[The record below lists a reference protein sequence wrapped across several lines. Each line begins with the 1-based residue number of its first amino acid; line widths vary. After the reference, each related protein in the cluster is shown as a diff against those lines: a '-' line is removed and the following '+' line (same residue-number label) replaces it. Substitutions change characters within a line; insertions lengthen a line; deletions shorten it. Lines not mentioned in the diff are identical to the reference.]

1 MTVNLKPE
9 QERIIREQLDS
20 GCFKSVDEVLTA
32 ALGQLPHHQRR
43 SNRTAVERMIEFSR
57 THSVKLP
64 AGETVEALVREMRL
78 SQ

>member
-1 MTVNLKPE
+1 MTVELKPE
-9 QERIIREQLDS
+9 QERIIQEQLAS
-20 GCFKSVDEVLTA
+20 GYFKSVDEVLTA
-32 ALGQLPHHQRR
+32 ALGRLPHLEHS

-64 AGETVEALVREMRL
+64 AGETVEALVREMRI

>member
-1 MTVNLKPE
+1 MTVQLKPD
-9 QERIIREQLDS
+9 QERMIQEQLSS
-20 GCFKSVDEVLTA
+20 GQFKSVDEVLTA
-32 ALGQLPHHQRR
+32 ALGGLPHQERG
-43 SNRTAVERMIEFSR
+43 SSPTAVARMIEFSR

>member
-1 MTVNLKPE
+1 MTIELKPE
-9 QERIIREQLDS
+9 QERIIQEQLAS
-20 GCFKSVDEVLTA
+20 GHFKSVDEVLTA
-32 ALGQLPHHQRR
+32 ALCRLPHHERS

-64 AGETVEALVREMRL
+64 VGQTVESLIREMRL

>member
-1 MTVNLKPE
+1 MTVELKPE
-9 QERIIREQLDS
+9 LERMIQEQLAS
-20 GCFKSVDEVLTA
+20 GQFKSVDEVLTA
-32 ALGQLPHHQRR
+32 ALGRLPHHERR

>member
-1 MTVNLKPE
+1 MTVDLKPE
-9 QERIIREQLDS
+9 QERIIQEQLAS
-20 GCFKSVDEVLTA
+20 GFFKSVDEVLTA
-32 ALGQLPHHQRR
+32 ALGCLPHHEPR

-64 AGETVEALVREMRL
+64 AGETVEGLVREMRL

>member
-1 MTVNLKPE
+1 MELKPE
-9 QERIIREQLDS
+9 QERMIQEQLAN
-20 GCFKSVDEVLTA
+20 GQFKSVDEVLTA
-32 ALGQLPHHQRR
+32 ALGRLPHERR

-64 AGETVEALVREMRL
+64 AGQTVKALVREMRL